1 MTITS
6 STIRRPLRHLS
17 ARVAPVKAPPR
28 HTKITDAVRKR
39 NTIVAAVLF
48 FSPWP
53 VGFAGAFLGVATI
66 PMDTFVTLIA
76 TSTLLQI
83 AGAVTSVITESRA

>member
-1 MTITS
+1 MTITI

-17 ARVAPVKAPPR
+17 AHVAPVKAPPR
-28 HTKITDAVRKR
+28 HPKISGSVRKR
-39 NTIVAAVLF
+39 NNIVAAILF

-53 VGFAGAFLGVATI
+53 VGFAGAILGVGAI
-66 PMDTFVTLIA
+66 PMDAFITLIA

-83 AGAVTSVITESRA
+83 AGGVTSAITESRA